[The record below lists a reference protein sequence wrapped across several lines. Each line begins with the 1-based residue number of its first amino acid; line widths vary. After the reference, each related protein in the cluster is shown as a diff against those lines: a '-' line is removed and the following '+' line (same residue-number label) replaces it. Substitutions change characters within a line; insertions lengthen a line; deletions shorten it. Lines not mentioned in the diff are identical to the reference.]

1 MLCRWHVLQSIG
13 TILTYSSDACGIHSI
28 FCLSHRSSKDIRDW
42 ASGIPSLLAGG
53 ALAENRPGATLR
65 FLCEKSSARA
75 SSARIFH
82 TKKPDDFHHPACF
95 LRRERDWASGIP
107 YALAAGLLKIKE
119 SEAKPPFL
127 CCTFTCEQAHSEVCT
142 QKNREIFISRFLG
155 LAEREGFEP
164 PNPFRST
171 VFKTA
176 AFDHSAISPIPFWDC
191 KSRNNSQFCK
201 KYFTIFQKRI
211 SSGISASKRHLL

>member
-1 MLCRWHVLQSIG
+1 MRQLPNLSIRLGCSHHTRPVRVYNRLSILVQPLLTSRPRTLAFPSGLGLRHSLTLPRGPVRAGCYADGMFYSRLEQFSHTAQMPAASIAFSVYHIARARILGIGPAAFPMRLQR
-13 TILTYSSDACGIHSI
+13 AC
-28 FCLSHRSSKDIRDW
+28 LRSRNRRL
-42 ASGIPSLLAGG
+42 SLL
-53 ALAENRPGATLR
+53 
-65 FLCEKSSARA
+65 
-75 SSARIFH
+75 
-82 TKKPDDFHHPACF
+82 
-95 LRRERDWASGIP
+95 
-107 YALAAGLLKIKE
+107 
-119 SEAKPPFL
+119 FL

-191 KSRNNSQFCK
+191 KSRNKSLFCK
-201 KYFTIFQKRI
+201 KIFYYFSEKN
-211 SSGISASKRHLL
+211 L